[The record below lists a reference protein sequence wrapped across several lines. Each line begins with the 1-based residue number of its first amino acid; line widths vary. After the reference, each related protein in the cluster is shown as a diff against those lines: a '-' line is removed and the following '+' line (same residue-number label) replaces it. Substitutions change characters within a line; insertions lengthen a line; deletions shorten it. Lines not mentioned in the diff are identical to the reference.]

1 MKIRICLLLLA
12 ILLSIYVCGIRIL
25 LITSNSMRPALVKG
39 DIIVTCKSTYRK
51 GSIIT
56 FGHHRSLV
64 THRIVSTVPLRTKGD
79 ANVLNDSATVRPEN
93 IVGKACLV
101 FSTGKLL
108 ENIHEYVIRYA
119 RLEVKK

>member
-1 MKIRICLLLLA
+1 
-12 ILLSIYVCGIRIL
+12 
-25 LITSNSMRPALVKG
+25 MRPALIKG

-64 THRIVSTVPLRTKGD
+64 THRIVSTLPIRTKGD
-79 ANVLNDSATVRPEN
+79 ANVLSDDHIIRSES